1 VESDDV
7 NAIHNATIKCIDEME
22 LFYLQSKGIP
32 KKFAIDLI
40 KDGFL
45 QLKNQGGENYE
56 S

>member
-1 VESDDV
+1 MLPSNVSMKW
-7 NAIHNATIKCIDEME
+7 NYFI
-22 LFYLQSKGIP
+22 QSKGIP